1 MAALRGD
8 SMEETNEVVGAL
20 REPTLSDW
28 FSELRAPFV
37 TASVVPV
44 LVGGAVAWAAL
55 GELDLGL
62 FALTML
68 GIILLHLGANVNNE
82 YWDYVGGTDV
92 VNRNRTPFSGG
103 SGRMVETN
111 LPAKGVLRMG
121 QALLA
126 GGAACGIVIVY
137 LLGEDGWIVLLLGV
151 IGVGG
156 AYFYSSPPLSLA
168 SRGTGEVVIWNMF
181 GLLTVAGTYFV
192 QSRTI
197 TFEALAAALPV
208 SFWIAAII
216 WINQFPDVEADGSTG
231 KRNLVVRIGFD
242 RSITVY
248 SALQV
253 SAAAA
258 VVGSVVLHLMPV
270 TALLALVAIVPAGKA
285 IAILGR
291 SRGRFPEVVP
301 AQGMTVVAHLVGGV
315 LLCAGLVL

>member
-1 MAALRGD
+1 
-8 SMEETNEVVGAL
+8 MEEASELVASR
-20 REPTLSDW
+20 REPTVSDW

-37 TASVVPV
+37 TASVIPV

-62 FALTML
+62 FALTMV
-68 GIILLHLGANVNNE
+68 GIVLLHLGANVNNE

-103 SGRMVETN
+103 SGRMVETD

-126 GGAACGIVIVY
+126 GGAACGLLLVY
-137 LLGEDGWIVLLLGV
+137 LLGEDGWVVLLLGM

-168 SRGTGEVVIWNMF
+168 SRGAGEVVIWNMF

-192 QSRTI
+192 QARTV
-197 TFEALAAALPV
+197 TFEAMAASVPV

-216 WINQFPDVEADGSTG
+216 WVNQFPDVEADGSTG
-231 KRNLVVRIGFD
+231 KRNIVVRIGVD
-242 RSITVY
+242 SGISVY

-258 VVGSVVLHLMPV
+258 IVGSVVLHLMPIA
-270 TALLALVAIVPAGKA
+270 ALLALVALVPAGRA
-285 IAILGR
+285 IAILGT
-291 SRGRFPEVVP
+291 SRGHFPEVVP
-301 AQGMTVVAHLVGGV
+301 AQAMTVVAHLVGGL
-315 LLCAGLVL
+315 LLCTGLVL